1 MTASGAKAILH
12 WQPDDP
18 DGEPAWSGW
27 AEIFRGA
34 PSWES
39 NPELFHGL
47 KALQNAELHQPFL
60 HPAPGGPAPEPGRA
74 FSWSSWAWDL
84 PELWEGYANI
94 GDGRKY
100 LLLRGGRLDWSLILR
115 FSPRAPTFAFR
126 ELARAFNAKPMER
139 APATAPKG
147 KPHGVQGSKCRP

>member
-1 MTASGAKAILH
+1 MPWTVRPDGARAILH

-18 DGEPAWSGW
+18 EGEPAWSGW
-27 AEIFRGA
+27 VEIFRGA

-47 KALQNAELHQPFL
+47 KALQNAEIHQGFL
-60 HPAPGGPAPEPGRA
+60 FA
-74 FSWSSWAWDL
+74 WTWDL
-84 PELWEGYANI
+84 PDVWEGHQNI
-94 GDGRKY
+94 GEGRKY
-100 LLLRGGRLDWSLILR
+100 LLLKGGRLDWSLVLR

-139 APATAPKG
+139 APASAPRRKRHESG
-147 KPHGVQGSKCRP
+147 RPEQRPEAPVPEQG

>member
-1 MTASGAKAILH
+1 MPWHVAASGAKAILH

-27 AEIFRGA
+27 VEIFRGA

-47 KALQNAELHQPFL
+47 KALQNAEIHQPFL
-60 HPAPGGPAPEPGRA
+60 SP
-74 FSWSSWAWDL
+74 WTWDL

-100 LLLRGGRLDWSLILR
+100 LLLKGGRLDWSLVLR
-115 FSPRAPTFAFR
+115 FSPRAPTFAYR

-139 APATAPKG
+139 APSAAPKG
-147 KPHGVQGSKCRP
+147 TRHDAGRSKQRPQALVPVEG